1 VAQAQKQPS
10 GSFDQAAKAQSGK
23 RSLEIRALANTWLRI
38 EPDGGPAEE
47 VFMAPGDIQIFTARD
62 SFSVQTGNAG
72 GIRLKFD
79 GRELPP
85 LGKINQSLSLT
96 LP

>member
-1 VAQAQKQPS
+1 
-10 GSFDQAAKAQSGK
+10 
-23 RSLEIRALANTWLRI
+23 
-38 EPDGGPAEE
+38 
-47 VFMAPGDIQIFTARD
+47 MAPGDIQIFTARD